1 MFSSALVAKVLVL
14 AGVFFLLFLV
24 FAAFSVTV
32 SKNVAQMAFEV
43 GFSLLSSDVVS
54 KSRLSSVLTG
64 VRSLILVLR
73 SSVVLAEVSVSG
85 GSSVFLTVV
94 VVFLLSVESRCGC
107 AIEVSLGRVLLFLI
121 FFVLQVG

>member
-1 MFSSALVAKVLVL
+1 MFSSALVAKVLIL
-14 AGVFFLLFLV
+14 AGIFFLLFLV
-24 FAAFSVTV
+24 FAAFSVAV

-64 VRSLILVLR
+64 VRSILVLR

-85 GSSVFLTVV
+85 GSSVFLIVV
-94 VVFLLSVESRCGC
+94 VVSLLSVESRCGC
-107 AIEVSLGRVLLFLI
+107 AVEVSLRRMLLFMI

>member
-14 AGVFFLLFLV
+14 AGIFFLLFLV

-64 VRSLILVLR
+64 VRSLILVLG
-73 SSVVLAEVSVSG
+73 SYVVLAEVSIS
-85 GSSVFLTVV
+85 
-94 VVFLLSVESRCGC
+94 
-107 AIEVSLGRVLLFLI
+107 
-121 FFVLQVG
+121 